1 MKNRPSGKAERI
13 AIILPNKLGDAILSL
28 PFILCLRGVTAAF
41 GPPGSVIEVVT
52 YSPVV
57 EVFAAAGV
65 TDVTGM
71 NLAARLRSWL
81 TPPDKAFFLVATSNN
96 LGFHARRTYGRHQRN
111 KIVRYDYD
119 LPCLGGEPLPAEL
132 NDYLIT
138 QCHLSRYAVRQF
150 GIVLELGYS
159 TEQILSTFTFSRS
172 SLPVDRPR
180 WAAARNIVA
189 PYLICCMEAAGGKGR
204 RNERRRW
211 SADHYLTLASQIR
224 EQYGYRIV
232 FIGIA
237 ADPPV
242 PLHDDY
248 FDLRGKLSLWQLF
261 QLMAGA
267 AGYFGNDT
275 GPMHLANLVG
285 IPSVGVYPAG
295 ENDHDPLFGELIS
308 AVMRPS
314 TPGDVYP
321 SIQQMIMADRNS
333 VMLGLS
339 NGSESACH

>member
-1 MKNRPSGKAERI
+1 MKNRSSGKAERI
-13 AIILPNKLGDAILSL
+13 AVILPNKLGDAILSL
-28 PFILCLRGVTAAF
+28 PLIFCLRGLTTAF
-41 GPPGSVIEVVT
+41 GAPGSVIEVVT
-52 YSPVV
+52 YLPIV
-57 EVFAAAGV
+57 EVFAAVGV
-65 TDVTGM
+65 KNVTQM
-71 NLAARLRSWL
+71 SLATKLRSWL
-81 TPPDKAFFLVATSNN
+81 APPDKAFFLIATSKNF
-96 LGFHARRTYGRHQRN
+96 GFHARCTFGRHQRN

-119 LPCLGGEPLPAEL
+119 LPCLGGEPLPTEL
-132 NDYLIT
+132 NEYLIT

-159 TEQILSTFTFSRS
+159 TEQILSTFTFSRQT
-172 SLPVDRPR
+172 LPFDRPK
-180 WAAARNIVA
+180 WTAARNIEA
-189 PYLICCMEAAGGKGR
+189 PYLICCMEAAGGKGQ

-211 SADHYLTLASQIR
+211 SAGHYLTLARQIL

-242 PLHDDY
+242 PVQDG
-248 FDLRGKLSLWQLF
+248 FTDLRGRLSLWQLF

-275 GPMHLANLVG
+275 GPMHMANLVG

-295 ENDHDPLFGELIS
+295 ENDHDPLFGELNS
-308 AVMRPS
+308 AVMRPA

-321 SIQQMIMADRNS
+321 AIQRMIMTD
-333 VMLGLS
+333 
-339 NGSESACH
+339 